1 LFNPVRKTITSLLY
15 LKNFGTNDSFQQNKD
30 YRYTWAL
37 INGKSVVRQMI
48 EAGADVFRL
57 NFSHISHQKALEA
70 IVTVRDLNDELG
82 TTVALLADLQGP
94 KLRVGKVEEGGIV
107 LKKGKEIRIT
117 TQQLTGNSQCI
128 SVSYENLAADV
139 RPFEQI
145 LIDDGNITLEIIST
159 DGVSE
164 VTARVVYGGLLTS
177 NKGFNLPR
185 TNVSL
190 PCLTEKDLEDLRFAL
205 EHHIEWIGLSFVRS
219 ASDVIELKHLISN
232 ADSESKVIAKIEKP
246 EAVEDIDA
254 IVTHTDAVMIAR
266 GDLGVEM
273 DLEKVPM
280 IQKKIVKLCMKQAK
294 PVIIATQMM
303 QSMIES
309 PIPFRAEV
317 NDVANAVFDGADAL
331 MLSGETSIGKYPV
344 KTVET
349 MMKIIS
355 EIEDCDEIFS
365 REMLPER
372 NRLRFITDSVCF
384 NACKLAARV
393 DAKVISVMTNSGYS
407 AFRIASMRPKAAVV
421 AFTANKHLLTAL
433 NLVWGV
439 RCYYYDKTIST
450 DHTIEDI
457 QYFLKRMGLASKG
470 DLVIH
475 TASMPIH
482 EMGMTNTLRLS
493 ELI

>member
-1 LFNPVRKTITSLLY
+1 
-15 LKNFGTNDSFQQNKD
+15 
-30 YRYTWAL
+30 
-37 INGKSVVRQMI
+37 
-48 EAGADVFRL
+48 
-57 NFSHISHQKALEA
+57 
-70 IVTVRDLNDELG
+70 
-82 TTVALLADLQGP
+82 
-94 KLRVGKVEEGGIV
+94 
-107 LKKGKEIRIT
+107 
-117 TQQLTGNSQCI
+117 
-128 SVSYENLAADV
+128 
-139 RPFEQI
+139 
-145 LIDDGNITLEIIST
+145 
-159 DGVSE
+159 
-164 VTARVVYGGLLTS
+164 
-177 NKGFNLPR
+177 
-185 TNVSL
+185 
-190 PCLTEKDLEDLRFAL
+190 
-205 EHHIEWIGLSFVRS
+205 VRS